1 MKNWEERERNDLKA
15 INGEKTAKDA
25 FLETST
31 QHNDVILFIHGDS
44 ILQISISDPHTEK
57 IGLGFSVLSLSRQSR
72 LTYKFRLIYHIH
84 I

>member
-44 ILQISISDPHTEK
+44 ILQ
-57 IGLGFSVLSLSRQSR
+57 
-72 LTYKFRLIYHIH
+72 TYI
-84 I
+84 